1 MSLVMYRNLICRF
14 PIHSNMAQGGFVGDY
29 ISWKGQKLSI
39 LHDWLYIPKR
49 CYFCYL
55 IIYSIDYKKIIHLGN
70 RIREV
75 MRVTLI
81 DFVCYLFCYFCYH
94 FVCHKG
100 GTKTNSGTTGARDCG
115 EKAFGQLGWLRQTF
129 KADSRFWKLFA
140 KTKRRSYF
148 CSKCV

>member
-14 PIHSNMAQGGFVGDY
+14 PLLSNMAQGGFVGDY
-29 ISWKGQKLSI
+29 ISRKGQKLSI

-55 IIYSIDYKKIIHLGN
+55 IIYSIDYKRIIPICN
-70 RIREV
+70 RLQEI

-81 DFVCYLFCYFCYH
+81 DFLCYLFCYSCYH
-94 FVCHKG
+94 FVYHKR
-100 GTKTNSGTTGARDCG
+100 GTKTNSGTTGARDRG

-140 KTKRRSYF
+140 KTKRRSNF